1 LAVALR
7 QGGFTLF
14 EMLAVM
20 ALVAVAC
27 ALLATAA
34 TRGLAGARERQAPGE
49 LLQVLREARV
59 QARRERQRVSVY
71 FDVPALC
78 YRREAQKRRCL
89 PTSLQWQLQVAATP
103 AESEPAIHFYPDG
116 SSSGGNVR
124 LRMAG
129 REQRIDV
136 SWLTGVASLGMA
148 RP

>member
-7 QGGFTLF
+7 QGGFTLL

-20 ALVAVAC
+20 ALVAIAC
-27 ALLATAA
+27 TLLATAA
-34 TRGLAGARERQAPGE
+34 TRGLTGVRERQATGE

-78 YRREAQKRRCL
+78 YRREAQKPRCL
-89 PTSLQWQLQVAATP
+89 PATLQWALQVAAAP
-103 AESEPAIHFYPDG
+103 AGTEPAIHFYPDG

-129 REQRIDV
+129 REQRLDV
-136 SWLTGVASLGMA
+136 SWLTGVARLGLA
-148 RP
+148 HQ

>member
-1 LAVALR
+1 MAVALR

-20 ALVAVAC
+20 ALVAIAC
-27 ALLATAA
+27 TLLGTAA

-59 QARRERQRVSVY
+59 QARREQRRVSVY

-78 YRREAQKRRCL
+78 YRREAQQPRCL
-89 PTSLQWQLQVAATP
+89 PATLQWVLQVSATP
-103 AESEPAIHFYPDG
+103 AGTQPAIHFYPDG
-116 SSSGGNVR
+116 SSSGGNLR
-124 LRMAG
+124 LRLTG
-129 REQRIDV
+129 GEQRIDV
-136 SWLTGVASLGMA
+136 SWLTGVARFGMA

>member
-1 LAVALR
+1 
-7 QGGFTLF
+7 
-14 EMLAVM
+14 M
-20 ALVAVAC
+20 ALVAIAC
-27 ALLATAA
+27 TLLGTAA
-34 TRGLAGARERQAPGE
+34 ARGLAGARERQAPGE
-49 LLQVLREARV
+49 LLQELREARV

-78 YRREAQKRRCL
+78 YRRDTHKPRCL
-89 PTSLQWQLQVAATP
+89 PASLQWHVQVAATP
-103 AESEPAIHFYPDG
+103 AVAEPAIHFYPDG